1 MTQEQKIQQLENQLK
16 QVLEAYN
23 ILEEYACDLADEG
36 VEDNETIAY
45 ANSIVT
51 IALHIDNE

>member
-1 MTQEQKIQQLENQLK
+1 MTNVQKIEQLENQLK

-23 ILEEYACDLADEG
+23 ILEEYACELSDED
-36 VEDNETIAY
+36 VDNNETISY

>member
-1 MTQEQKIQQLENQLK
+1 MTQEQKIKQLESQLR

-23 ILEEYACDLADEG
+23 ILEEYACELSDED
-36 VEDNETIAY
+36 VYSNQTISH

>member
-1 MTQEQKIQQLENQLK
+1 MTPEQRIQQLENQLK

-23 ILEEYACDLADEG
+23 ILEEYACELVDDA
-36 VEDNETIAY
+36 EDNETIAY